1 MNLANQPLQ
10 LADGRACLLIPG
22 KHSALQIAIVEKFGP
37 RFAIGA
43 TVLYLSDILARATIY
58 EKDRLGQLGIVTST
72 LNELSDIILYS
83 EAKHRLYLI
92 EVGISHR
99 AITRRRRQAL
109 EQPMKECSATRIY
122 ISAFLNHAEFGR
134 YCHLIA
140 WESHVWLADIPEHM
154 IHYDGEQYIIPHG

>member
-37 RFAIGA
+37 RFATGA

-109 EQPMKECSATRIY
+109 EQPMKECSI
-122 ISAFLNHAEFGR
+122 
-134 YCHLIA
+134 
-140 WESHVWLADIPEHM
+140 
-154 IHYDGEQYIIPHG
+154 